1 MPQVDEG
8 HLARTEND
16 LMHRSINLKTSLRM
30 TVFIGALCAKAD
42 APAKDVIVIS
52 DRMLISAGR
61 LSEKACNCP
70 LGFDKADSS

>member
-1 MPQVDEG
+1 MAVC
-8 HLARTEND
+8 
-16 LMHRSINLKTSLRM
+16 
-30 TVFIGALCAKAD
+30 IGALCAKAD

-70 LGFDKADSS
+70 LGFDKAGSS

>member
-1 MPQVDEG
+1 MAVC
-8 HLARTEND
+8 
-16 LMHRSINLKTSLRM
+16 
-30 TVFIGALCAKAD
+30 FGALCARAD

-70 LGFDKADSS
+70 LGFYKAGSS